1 MVIGVLGENPFHE
14 DLERTLRNK
23 SIDGHPLVVKE
34 FRLPG
39 DVTNCHILFISN
51 SVKAQLPQILAGLKE
66 NSVLTLGEMDH
77 FTESGG
83 MINFVVEGT
92 KIRFQ
97 INNDAATRAG
107 LKVSSKL
114 LALALRPKE

>member
-1 MVIGVLGENPFHE
+1 MVVGVLGENPFHE
-14 DLERTLRNK
+14 DLERTLRGK
-23 SIDGHPLVVKE
+23 SIDDHPLVVKE
-34 FRLPG
+34 FRLATEA
-39 DVTNCHILFISN
+39 TNCQILFISN
-51 SVKAQLPQILAGLKE
+51 SLKAQLPQILEGLKGT
-66 NSVLTLGEMDH
+66 SVLTLGEMDH

-97 INNDAATRAG
+97 INNDAATKAE

-114 LALALRPKE
+114 LALALHPKS